1 MSSDFKIR
9 ALFVNIKNSL
19 ENVKNILADRTY

>member
-9 ALFVNIKNSL
+9 ALFVNLKNSL
-19 ENVKNILADRTY
+19 GNVKIVLADRTY